1 MPRVTRRGFIKAM
14 GLGAAGLALPF
25 WRRTAPLP
33 DFPAADRLGRVCVG
47 KVDIRARADADSE
60 TVGTVY
66 EDGIV
71 PWLREKVGPNPFR
84 TNQRWV
90 ETPDGYIWAAYLQP
104 VQNRPGV
111 ALNEFPS
118 FASSTGFWVRVSV
131 PYVPIVLD
139 NPPARSPWLKGTSTP
154 RLYYSQI
161 LWVDEIKPDDSGGI
175 LYRINER
182 YGYGDIFW
190 AQAKAFE
197 LVRPEELDPI
207 SPEVEDKKI
216 VVDVT
221 YQTLSCFEGQRE
233 VYYCLI
239 SSGAKY
245 NSQGQ
250 AVDKWATPLGP
261 HPIWRKT
268 VSLHMSGGTTG
279 GGYDLPGI
287 GWTSL
292 FSGNGVAVHSTF
304 WHNNF
309 GEPMSHGCVNA
320 RPDDAH
326 YVFRWSQPQVSYDPG
341 DLTVGMP
348 GGTKVIVIES

>member
-1 MPRVTRRGFIKAM
+1 MGPITRRGFLK
-14 GLGAAGLALPF
+14 AAGLGVAGLAITP
-25 WRRTAPLP
+25 RRPILTLP
-33 DFPAADRLGRVCVG
+33 DFPDSDRLGRVCVG
-47 KVDIRARADADSE
+47 KVDLKAQADAGSDM
-60 TVGTVY
+60 VGTVY
-66 EDGIV
+66 EDSIV

-104 VQNRPGV
+104 VRNLPGTP
-111 ALNEFPS
+111 LTEFPS
-118 FASSTGFWVRVSV
+118 FGPASGFWARVSV

-161 LWVDEIKPDDSGGI
+161 LWVDDIKNDESGHI

-190 AQAKAFE
+190 ARAEALQP
-197 LVRPEELDPI
+197 VPPEELAPI
-207 SPEVEDKKI
+207 SSEVEDKKV

-221 YQTLSCFEGQRE
+221 YQTLSCFEGKRE

-239 SSGAKY
+239 SSGAKF
-245 NSQGQ
+245 NSQGE

-268 VSLHMSGGTTG
+268 VSMHMSGGTTG

-292 FSGNGVAVHSTF
+292 VSGNGVAVHSTF

-326 YVFRWSQPQVSYDPG
+326 YLFRWTQPQVSYDPG
-341 DLTVGMP
+341 DLTVQMP
-348 GGTKVIVIES
+348 GGTKVIVVES